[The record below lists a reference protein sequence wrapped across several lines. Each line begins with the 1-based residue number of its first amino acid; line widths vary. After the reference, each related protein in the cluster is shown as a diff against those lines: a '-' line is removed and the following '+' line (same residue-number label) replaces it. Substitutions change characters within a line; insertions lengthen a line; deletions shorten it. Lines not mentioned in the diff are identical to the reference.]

1 MCLNFSDLFID
12 LICFC
17 HVTGFRMKRKYT
29 EKMVFQFGKNFVP
42 GKFEISLLILSYIAP
57 ALVAHSLYI

>member
-1 MCLNFSDLFID
+1 MCLNFSNLFID

-17 HVTGFRMKRKYT
+17 HVTGFRMKLKYT

-42 GKFEISLLILSYIAP
+42 GKFEILLLKSYIAP
-57 ALVAHSLYI
+57 ALVAHLLYM